1 MGGKNRNQRRQSAG
15 SPTYLL
21 FDAETALGWRVIRH
35 VSGAQGEEMLA
46 RGAWRDVYDDLGN
59 HIGYQMIAAAEILR
73 SSSDPLPNSS
83 ASSITV
89 GELKLNAGLGGKSR
103 TAGMSENMR
112 ITRRDL
118 KTGASLPP
126 EDAIEKAQTK
136 VREWQPSHVDRI
148 VVC

>member
-1 MGGKNRNQRRQSAG
+1 
-15 SPTYLL
+15 
-21 FDAETALGWRVIRH
+21 
-35 VSGAQGEEMLA
+35 MLA